1 LIKDRQ
7 AESLAGVLEFSRL
20 TVGDPTVVMG
30 LELNIIAAVV
40 IGGGSI
46 LGTLIGVFIMTF
58 LRNGC
63 TIRGVTL
70 NRLRHGQK

>member
-7 AESLAGVLEFSRL
+7 AESLAGVLEFLRL

-40 IGGGSI
+40 IGEGS
-46 LGTLIGVFIMTF
+46 LSSGEAAFWGHLSA
-58 LRNGC
+58 C
-63 TIRGVTL
+63 SS
-70 NRLRHGQK
+70 